1 MTVLFRPVSD
11 RYSTAN
17 IVMVLLASE
26 RLHDSTSYHSGLLM
40 MRWIAFFW
48 KGAKGYFA
56 YFGKKNCIHSM
67 GCASR

>member
-1 MTVLFRPVSD
+1 
-11 RYSTAN
+11 
-17 IVMVLLASE
+17 MVLLASE